1 MRSSQHVASPI
12 DAHPRAATTDDVGA
26 RDNARMLRLKQVAA
40 IVGLGRSSIYRKVQE
55 GTFPSP
61 IKLGSARASGWIS
74 TEVYDWIDEQIRR
87 CRKA

>member
-12 DAHPRAATTDDVGA
+12 EPRAQTEFGGRDA
-26 RDNARMLRLKQVAA
+26 RILRLKQVKT

-74 TEVYDWIDEQIRR
+74 GEVYDWIDDQIRR
-87 CRKA
+87 CRKV